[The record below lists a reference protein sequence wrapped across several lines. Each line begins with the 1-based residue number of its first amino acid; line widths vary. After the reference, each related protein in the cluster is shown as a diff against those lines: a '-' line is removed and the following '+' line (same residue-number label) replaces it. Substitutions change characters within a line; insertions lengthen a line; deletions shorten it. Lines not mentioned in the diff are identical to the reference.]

1 MALTRILLPLFAKKE
16 KKKKKENKYMLLDK
30 YYHTLGTVPKSNK
43 NITESDKIDILNTQ
57 IHDRSLSW
65 LGTGTSIK
73 SGRVKLVLLA
83 YTSTIS
89 EMMLSCKCLQCAS
102 EIPTLAYNR
111 ANKIITCIIKV
122 STIIMT
128 QNFDI
133 CKILILYMF
142 IMLVALYNHPQKLCF
157 FLSQREKVIC
167 HIQNTGM

>member
-1 MALTRILLPLFAKKE
+1 MALTRIVLPLFAKKK
-16 KKKKKENKYMLLDK
+16 KKKKKENKCMLLDK

-57 IHDRSLSW
+57 IHDCSLSW

-111 ANKIITCIIKV
+111 ANRITCIIKD

-133 CKILILYMF
+133 CIILILYMF
-142 IMLVALYNHPQKLCF
+142 IMLVALYKHPKKLCF